1 MRGEQSSISISSKR
15 RFCSRFP
22 GAWTK
27 NHHHCRPFPWAYGHV
42 SMTAI
47 YVPDTYDFDEHMSK
61 ILGNRPGILIYV
73 YRLAIYVREKPASV
87 SSGCDFAT
95 TLPELFAAICS
106 NRKME
111 RERSD
116 HRRMNSFS

>member
-1 MRGEQSSISISSKR
+1 
-15 RFCSRFP
+15 
-22 GAWTK
+22 
-27 NHHHCRPFPWAYGHV
+27 
-42 SMTAI
+42 MTAI

-73 YRLAIYVREKPASV
+73 YRLVIYVRKNPASV

-106 NRKME
+106 ERKVE
-111 RERSD
+111 CERSGF
-116 HRRMNSFS
+116 RRLDSFS